1 MESQTYIKN
10 IRISAKKLRFMTGD
24 IKKRNP
30 VDALHHL
37 NYMPKRGARLI
48 YKAIK
53 SAISNAKVK
62 LKVGD
67 DLLRFK
73 LLTIEQGRKLKR
85 YRAGGRG
92 TAKPFQRQSAH
103 IKIILVADNPA
114 KKVEGAAPEKEEQ
127 KVLAKQVK
135 AKKI

>member
-10 IRISAKKLRFMTGD
+10 IRTSAKKLRFIAAD
-24 IKKRNP
+24 IKRRNP
-30 VDALHHL
+30 VDALHNL
-37 NYMPKRGARLI
+37 NYMPKRSARLFH
-48 YKAIK
+48 KAIR
-53 SAISNAKVK
+53 SAIANAKIK

-73 LLTIEQGRKLKR
+73 SLVVEQGQKIKR

-103 IKIILVADNPA
+103 IKIVLVADKPQEKAVVNVKPEV
-114 KKVEGAAPEKEEQ
+114 KKVK
-127 KVLAKQVK
+127 KQNK
-135 AKKI
+135 